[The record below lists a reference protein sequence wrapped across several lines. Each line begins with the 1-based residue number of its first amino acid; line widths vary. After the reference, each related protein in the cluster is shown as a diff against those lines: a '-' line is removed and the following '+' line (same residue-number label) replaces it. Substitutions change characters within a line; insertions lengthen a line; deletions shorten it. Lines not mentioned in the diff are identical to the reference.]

1 MTDINIRIRSTLD
14 GNGLAQARKDV
25 ESLVAAMKGVGG
37 TRTADP
43 GYARIST
50 EAAKAGAQVERL
62 AQAQQRTANAASQAA
77 TAAQRLA
84 TEEQRTAT
92 AAAQAAAAQS
102 RAEKAAL
109 QLAQAQQ
116 KAAQASQ
123 QTGGY
128 FQQMSGAITS
138 GIMGIVGP
146 AAIAGTA
153 IAAIGKGLE
162 LAQAGAEAG
171 KVEGAFN
178 RLAKQ
183 AGTTGD
189 ALMAAMRSASGGEIS
204 DLNLQLAANKANLLG
219 VATSAE
225 QLSTL
230 MEIAKDRA
238 QSMGISTTQAFDN
251 LVTGLGRGSA
261 LILDN
266 LGIMVKESEVY
277 NTYAASVGKSAAALS
292 DAEKKQALINAVVA
306 QGKASLDGTAAGADT
321 AAASFTRM
329 GTAVENAKN
338 RFGEWLAVQLKAPA
352 DGITMALTKEER
364 GLERQSA
371 LLAKSGADYA
381 AYAAAV
387 SQANADVARKFDSG
401 QTLGGQDVMVKA
413 LSEAQFNYAKSL
425 EATGASAADA
435 NAKALAMND
444 TFVSIGQVQEAA
456 AATTVNA
463 GAAIDQLS
471 NSMLRVAETGPAG
484 QAAVDSLTQAYLAG
498 GLTIDQFQAALGV
511 LIERNTQHV
520 AITMQSA
527 DAEDR
532 RTAATMGSIIA
543 QQQAAAA
550 TILEAQAKEQS
561 TAQSQLLEAQI
572 QMVAQAYMALNPNID
587 GAGVASAVAAGKI
600 DAAVGTYINMT
611 LATAKARA
619 ELAAL
624 QAQAGMAG
632 GAVEGRSERDT
643 PADRAG
649 AAAAGAAAQ
658 RERAA
663 ALAAAKS
670 AQVLA
675 TGTTAAKRAELQKQY
690 NDAVALHGR
699 ESAEAINAQ
708 TKLLQAEQ
716 SGGGRR
722 TSTKAA
728 TGQRLATIEQNTG
741 QKLADI
747 DKATQAKLAAIDRK
761 AAEDRIAAARRLNQA
776 MQTNAAQRRA
786 DNEVD
791 DLDLIGVKNQKEAAK
806 LNDRERAQAAS
817 REREKAAAAEARD
830 AMAAGD
836 AETGE
841 KVYAARE
848 EQISKQ
854 QALDEAYYAKQREL
868 AGDPAA
874 QEALKQQYDEA
885 TRAIDEATQLQI
897 EFAHAAADEKTAAA
911 QAEKDAVVAAAEE
924 QKNAVIGKAQESAAG
939 IKNATA
945 SAKAAAVADLQ
956 AIGAAVNAI
965 PSNKTVTVTV
975 NSSGGGGGS
984 AGAQGRSDGAY
995 AGGGDF
1001 VTNGPTTITVGDNPG
1016 GREFVS
1022 VVPISGTGTTRPVAG
1037 GLAMAGGGT
1046 VDAGDGYTTPIA
1058 GDTGG
1063 SKGSKKK
1070 KGKGSSKGSS
1080 DAAADIKDK
1089 IDEQKNLIQLLSDM
1103 LALRADMARELES
1116 GTPFNVGFAQA
1127 LAKKAAM
1134 FAQFVRAALPA
1145 ATKDEAEGYKR
1156 AAENSRDGIAVLS
1169 DLIQL
1174 RKDMSDYKD
1183 VNPFDVAFVERL
1195 AATGKR
1201 IVALVQSQL
1210 VPTTQA
1216 EVDRMQRWADLNGSV
1231 VGLIKDV
1238 SSLNAQMFSDYVPP
1252 SDAQLN
1258 AIARDAN
1265 RIAQRMVA
1273 IARTYDTKGLD
1284 AAKQFVDA
1292 VGGTFSAFK
1301 DGLLFFQAL
1310 NSGDFVLNPGNLAKF
1325 EKSTMQ
1331 TMAVAARLGAMAR
1344 KIPSQDLA
1352 SLQLTTQALGAQAEA
1367 LIKLAAV
1374 PFADL
1379 PAAAQALNL
1388 QSGALLGGARGAG
1401 GGNTIYL
1408 NVYAQPGMNI
1418 DQLATVVAQK
1428 IGGSAKKRVY

>member
-761 AAEDRIAAARRLNQA
+761 AAEDRLAAAKRLNQA
-776 MQTNAAQRRA
+776 MAQNAAQRRA
-786 DNEVD
+786 DNEAD
-791 DLDLIGVKNQKEAAK
+791 DLDLIGVKDAKEAAK

-817 REREKAAAAEARD
+817 REREKAAAAEARESI
-830 AMAAGD
+830 AAGD
-836 AETGE
+836 AETAE

-848 EQISKQ
+848 EQIQKQ

-885 TRAIDEATQLQI
+885 TRAINEATQLQI
-897 EFAHAAADEKTAAA
+897 DFAHAAASEKAAAA
-911 QAEKDAVVAAAEE
+911 QEEKNAVIAAAEE
-924 QKNAVIGKAQESAAG
+924 QKNEVISKAQASAAG

-945 SAKAAAVADLQ
+945 SAKASAVADLQ
-956 AIGAAVNAI
+956 AIGAAVDAI

-975 NSSGGGGGS
+975 NSSGGGGTPS
-984 AGAQGRSDGAY
+984 AGASGRSDGAY

-1037 GLAMAGGGT
+1037 GYAMAGGGT
-1046 VDAGDGYTTPIA
+1046 IDAGDGYTTPVA
-1058 GDTGG
+1058 GAAGNGGGKAKKGAGG
-1063 SKGSKKK
+1063 SSN
-1070 KGKGSSKGSS
+1070 
-1080 DAAADIKDK
+1080 AAADIKAK
-1089 IDEQKNLIQLLSDM
+1089 IEEQRNLIQLLSDM
-1103 LALRADMARELES
+1103 LQLRADMAREVES
-1116 GTPFNVGFAQA
+1116 GTPFNVGFARA
-1127 LAKKAAM
+1127 LAKRAAE

>member
-1 MTDINIRIRSTLD
+1 MTDINIRIRSQFDAAGTSQARKEIE
-14 GNGLAQARKDV
+14 GLVVAIKGAASGKAPDLGYGQVAAQARTA
-25 ESLVAAMKGVGG
+25 SQAVAGMSQAEVQ
-37 TRTADP
+37 A
-43 GYARIST
+43 ARSA
-50 EAAKAGAQVERL
+50 EQL
-62 AQAQQRTANAASQAA
+62 AQAQNRTAQS
-77 TAAQRLA
+77 
-84 TEEQRTAT
+84 
-92 AAAQAAAAQS
+92 AAQAAAAES

-116 KAAQASQ
+116 RAAQAAQ
-123 QTGGY
+123 QSGGY
-128 FQQMSGAITS
+128 FQQMAGAFTS
-138 GIMGIVGP
+138 GIAGIVGP
-146 AAIAGTA
+146 AAVAT
-153 IAAIGKGLE
+153 AAIGALKGAADLTV
-162 LAQAGAEAG
+162 AGASAQQTRM
-171 KVEGAFN
+171 AFEQ
-178 RLAKQ
+178 LARS

-189 ALMAAMRSASGGEIS
+189 ALMTALRSASGGEIS
-204 DLNLQLAANKANLLG
+204 DLNLQLAANRAQLLG
-219 VATSAE
+219 VADSAQE
-225 QLSTL
+225 FSTL
-230 MEIAKDRA
+230 MEIARDRA
-238 QSMGISTTQAFDN
+238 QKMGITTTQAFND
-251 LVTGLGRGSA
+251 LVTGLGRGSP

-266 LGIMVKESEVY
+266 LGITVNLTEA
-277 NTYAASVGKSAAALS
+277 NAAYAASLHKSADALT
-292 DAEKKQALINAVVA
+292 DTEKKQALINAVLRDGAASIAATGGAVDSSAAAFARAGSALQNLGTQIGGVMAGATA
-306 QGKASLDGTAAGADT
+306 QAANSFADLASATQGTTQSLADAAGALPGLIAMLQGFGPPTADATAQQQALANQMMSGAQTFLQYIGVMAPAT
-321 AAASFTRM
+321 AATQAH
-329 GTAVENAKN
+329 
-338 RFGEWLAVQLKAPA
+338 
-352 DGITMALTKEER
+352 
-364 GLERQSA
+364 
-371 LLAKSGADYA
+371 
-381 AYAAAV
+381 AAAV
-387 SQANADVARKFDSG
+387 
-401 QTLGGQDVMVKA
+401 L
-413 LSEAQFNYAKSL
+413 
-425 EATGASAADA
+425 
-435 NAKALAMND
+435 
-444 TFVSIGQVQEAA
+444 
-456 AATTVNA
+456 
-463 GAAIDQLS
+463 
-471 NSMLRVAETGPAG
+471 
-484 QAAVDSLTQAYLAG
+484 
-498 GLTIDQFQAALGV
+498 
-511 LIERNTQHV
+511 
-520 AITMQSA
+520 QSA

-543 QQQAAAA
+543 QQQATAA

-728 TGQRLATIEQNTG
+728 TGQRLAAIEQNTG

-747 DKATQAKLAAIDRK
+747 DKATQAKLVAIDRK
-761 AAEDRIAAARRLNQA
+761 ATEDRIAAAKRLNQA
-776 MQTNAAQRRA
+776 MQANAAQRRA
-786 DNEVD
+786 DNEAD
-791 DLDLIGVKNQKEAAK
+791 DLDLIGVKDEKEATK

-817 REREKAAAAEARD
+817 RDREKAAAAEARE

-836 AETGE
+836 AETAE

-848 EQISKQ
+848 EQIQKQ

-885 TRAIDEATQLQI
+885 TRAINEATQLQI
-897 EFAHAAADEKTAAA
+897 DFAHAAASEKAAAA
-911 QAEKDAVVAAAEE
+911 QEEKNAVIAAAEE
-924 QKNAVIGKAQESAAG
+924 QKNEVISKAQASAAG

-945 SAKAAAVADLQ
+945 SAKASAVADLQ
-956 AIGAAVNAI
+956 AIGAAVDAI
-965 PSNKTVTVTV
+965 PSNKTVTVSV
-975 NSSGGGGGS
+975 NSSGGGGTPS
-984 AGAQGRSDGAY
+984 AGASGRSDGAY

-1037 GLAMAGGGT
+1037 GYAMAGGGT
-1046 VDAGDGYTTPIA
+1046 IDAGDGYTTPVA
-1058 GDTGG
+1058 GAAGNGGGKAKKGAGG
-1063 SKGSKKK
+1063 SSN
-1070 KGKGSSKGSS
+1070 
-1080 DAAADIKDK
+1080 AAADIKAK
-1089 IDEQKNLIQLLSDM
+1089 IEEQRNLIQLLSDM
-1103 LALRADMARELES
+1103 LALRADMAREVES
-1116 GTPFNVGFAQA
+1116 GTPFNVGFARA
-1127 LAKKAAM
+1127 LAKRAAE

-1195 AATGKR
+1195 TAVGKR
-1201 IVALVQSQL
+1201 IVQIVQGQL

-1238 SSLNAQMFSDYVPP
+1238 AGLNAQMFADYVPP

-1258 AIARDAN
+1258 AIAKDAN

-1292 VGGTFSAFK
+1292 VGGTFTAFK

-1344 KIPSQDLA
+1344 KIPSQDIA
-1352 SLQLTTQALGAQAEA
+1352 ALQLTTQALAGQAEA

-1379 PAAAQALNL
+1379 PAAARALQL
-1388 QSGALLGGARGAG
+1388 QSNTLLGGARGAVG
-1401 GGNTIYL
+1401 GGSVVFNIYQ
-1408 NVYAQPGMNI
+1408 QPGQ
-1418 DQLATVVAQK
+1418 DARQLANEALRLFRQD
-1428 IGGSAKKRVY
+1428 IGKRR

>member
-1 MTDINIRIRSTLD
+1 MSDTINIKIRSTLD

-25 ESLVAAMKGVGG
+25 ESLVAAMKGAASGK
-37 TRTADP
+37 APDP
-43 GYARIST
+43 GYGQVAAQART
-50 EAAKAGAQVERL
+50 AAQAVDGLSKADQQAAQAAERL
-62 AQAQQRTANAASQAA
+62 AQSQNRTAQS
-77 TAAQRLA
+77 
-84 TEEQRTAT
+84 
-92 AAAQAAAAQS
+92 AAQAAAAES

-109 QLAQAQQ
+109 QLAQAQE
-116 KAAQASQ
+116 KANQSAQQ
-123 QTGGY
+123 GGSY
-128 FQQMSGAITS
+128 FDKMAGAVSSG
-138 GIMGIVGP
+138 VGTVVAG
-146 AAIAGTA
+146 AAAVGVA
-153 IAAIGKGLE
+153 VAAIGK
-162 LAQAGAEAG
+162 AGEMAALGESAMRT
-171 KVEGAFN
+171 EGAFN
-178 RLAKQ
+178 SLAKA
-183 AGTTGD
+183 AGSSGD
-189 ALMAAMRSASGGEIS
+189 AILSALRKASGGQIS

-219 VATSAE
+219 VATSADK
-225 QLSTL
+225 LGTL

-238 QSMGISTTQAFDN
+238 QAMGISTTQAFDN

-277 NTYAASVGKSAAALS
+277 NQYAASVGKSASALS
-292 DAEKKQALINAVVA
+292 EAEKKQALINAVVA
-306 QGKASLDGTAAGADT
+306 QGQATIAAGGGAMNDHATRVEQAAAAWENLKTKAAEAVAVATGPALANATKGMQIPEARQAGGADAFGKASDWE
-321 AAASFTRM
+321 SYR
-329 GTAVENAKN
+329 
-338 RFGEWLAVQLKAPA
+338 
-352 DGITMALTKEER
+352 
-364 GLERQSA
+364 
-371 LLAKSGADYA
+371 
-381 AYAAAV
+381 AAV
-387 SQANADVARKFDSG
+387 AQANSE
-401 QTLGGQDVMVKA
+401 LVKTYGTYHGMKPTVDA
-413 LSEAQFNYAKSL
+413 LSEAQFNYANSL
-425 EATGASAADA
+425 RESGVGAAEAASRAQAIGPALDVLAKNAQAGGAGMQQLNASAQEVAA
-435 NAKALAMND
+435 NIPGGEQAVLSLALAFN
-444 TFVSIGQVQEAA
+444 
-456 AATTVNA
+456 N
-463 GAAIDQLS
+463 GALS
-471 NSMLRVAETGPAG
+471 S
-484 QAAVDSLTQAYLAG
+484 
-498 GLTIDQFQAALGV
+498 DQFQAALDF
-511 LIERNTQHV
+511 LIQRNAYHAAT
-520 AITMQSA
+520 TMQSA

-532 RTAATMGSIIA
+532 RTAATMGGIIA
-543 QQQAAAA
+543 QQQATAT
-550 TILEAQAKEQS
+550 TILEAQAKEAS

-600 DAAVGTYINMT
+600 DASVGAYINMQ
-611 LATAKARA
+611 LSIAKARA

-643 PADRAG
+643 PADRAA
-649 AAAAGAAAQ
+649 AAAAGAAGQ
-658 RERAA
+658 RERAEAA
-663 ALAAAKS
+663 ALAKS
-670 AQVLA
+670 LQILS
-675 TGTTAAKRAELQKQY
+675 TGTTAQKRAELQKQY
-690 NDAVALHGR
+690 NDAVAAHGR

-708 TKLLQAEQ
+708 TKLLQLEQ
-716 SGGGRR
+716 QGGSKR
-722 TSTKAA
+722 TGAKAA

-747 DKATQAKLAAIDRK
+747 DKATQQKLAAIDKK
-761 AAEDRIAAARRLNQA
+761 AADDRIAAQKRLSQA
-776 MQTNAAQRRA
+776 MAQSAASRRA
-786 DNEVD
+786 DNEAD
-791 DLDLIGVKNQKEAAK
+791 DLDLIGVKDEKEAAK
-806 LNDRERAQAAS
+806 LNDRERAQATS
-817 REREKAAAAEARD
+817 REREKAAAAEARE

-836 AETGE
+836 AETAE

-848 EQISKQ
+848 EQIQKQ

-885 TRAIDEATQLQI
+885 TRAINEATQLQI
-897 EFAHAAADEKTAAA
+897 DFAHAAASEKAAAA
-911 QAEKDAVVAAAEE
+911 QEEKNAVIAAAEE
-924 QKNAVIGKAQESAAG
+924 QKNEVISKAQASAAG

-945 SAKAAAVADLQ
+945 SARAAAVADLQ
-956 AIGAAVNAI
+956 AIGAAVDAI
-965 PSNKTVTVTV
+965 PSNKTVTVAV
-975 NSSGGGGGS
+975 NSSGGGTPS
-984 AGAQGRSDGAY
+984 AGASGRSDGAY

-1037 GLAMAGGGT
+1037 GYAMAGGGT
-1046 VDAGDGYTTPIA
+1046 VDAGGGYTTPIA
-1058 GDTGG
+1058 GQGG
-1063 SKGSKKK
+1063 TAKK
-1070 KGKGSSKGSS
+1070 KGKGSSKGGSS

-1089 IDEQKNLIQLLSDM
+1089 IEEQRNLIQLLSDM
-1103 LALRADMARELES
+1103 LALRADMAREVES
-1116 GTPFNVGFAQA
+1116 GTPFNVGFARA
-1127 LAKKAAM
+1127 LAKRAAE

-1195 AATGKR
+1195 TAVGKR
-1201 IVALVQSQL
+1201 IVQMVQSQL

-1231 VGLIKDV
+1231 VSLIKDV
-1238 SSLNAQMFSDYVPP
+1238 SSLNAQMFADYVPP

-1258 AIARDAN
+1258 AIAKDAN

-1325 EKSTMQ
+1325 EKSTAQ
-1331 TMAVAARLGAMAR
+1331 TMAVAVRLGAMAR

-1352 SLQLTTQALGAQAEA
+1352 ALQLTTQALAGQAEA

-1379 PAAAQALNL
+1379 PAAARALQL
-1388 QSGALLGGARGAG
+1388 QSNTLLGGARGAG
-1401 GGNTIYL
+1401 GGGSVVFNIYQ
-1408 NVYAQPGMNI
+1408 QPGQ
-1418 DQLATVVAQK
+1418 DARQLANEALRLFKQD
-1428 IGGSAKKRVY
+1428 IGKRR

>member
-1 MTDINIRIRSTLD
+1 MTDINIRIRSQFDAAGTSQARKEIE
-14 GNGLAQARKDV
+14 GLVVAIKGAASGKAPDLGYGQVAAQARTA
-25 ESLVAAMKGVGG
+25 SQAVAGMSQAEVQ
-37 TRTADP
+37 A
-43 GYARIST
+43 ARSA
-50 EAAKAGAQVERL
+50 EQL
-62 AQAQQRTANAASQAA
+62 AQAQNRTAQS
-77 TAAQRLA
+77 
-84 TEEQRTAT
+84 
-92 AAAQAAAAQS
+92 AAQAAAAES

-116 KAAQASQ
+116 RAAQAAQ
-123 QTGGY
+123 QSGGY
-128 FQQMSGAITS
+128 FQQMAGAFTS
-138 GIMGIVGP
+138 GIAGIVGP
-146 AAIAGTA
+146 AAVAT
-153 IAAIGKGLE
+153 AAIGALKGAADLTV
-162 LAQAGAEAG
+162 AGASAQQTRM
-171 KVEGAFN
+171 AFEQ
-178 RLAKQ
+178 LARS

-189 ALMAAMRSASGGEIS
+189 ALMTALRSASGGEIS
-204 DLNLQLAANKANLLG
+204 DLNLQLAANRAQLLG
-219 VATSAE
+219 VADSAQE
-225 QLSTL
+225 FSTL
-230 MEIAKDRA
+230 MEIARDRA
-238 QSMGISTTQAFDN
+238 QKMGITTTQAFND
-251 LVTGLGRGSA
+251 LVTGLGRGSP

-266 LGIMVKESEVY
+266 LGITVNLTEA
-277 NTYAASVGKSAAALS
+277 NAAYAASLHKSADALT
-292 DAEKKQALINAVVA
+292 DTEKKQALINAVLRDGAASIAATGGAVDSSAAAFARAGSALQNLGTQIGGVMAGATA
-306 QGKASLDGTAAGADT
+306 QAANSFADLASATQGTTQSLADAAGALPGLIAMLQGFGPPTDDATAQQQALANQMMSGAQTFLQYIGVMAPAT
-321 AAASFTRM
+321 AATQAH
-329 GTAVENAKN
+329 
-338 RFGEWLAVQLKAPA
+338 
-352 DGITMALTKEER
+352 
-364 GLERQSA
+364 
-371 LLAKSGADYA
+371 
-381 AYAAAV
+381 AAAV
-387 SQANADVARKFDSG
+387 
-401 QTLGGQDVMVKA
+401 L
-413 LSEAQFNYAKSL
+413 
-425 EATGASAADA
+425 
-435 NAKALAMND
+435 
-444 TFVSIGQVQEAA
+444 
-456 AATTVNA
+456 
-463 GAAIDQLS
+463 
-471 NSMLRVAETGPAG
+471 
-484 QAAVDSLTQAYLAG
+484 
-498 GLTIDQFQAALGV
+498 
-511 LIERNTQHV
+511 
-520 AITMQSA
+520 QSA

-543 QQQAAAA
+543 QQQATAA

-699 ESAEAINAQ
+699 EIAEAINAQ

-728 TGQRLATIEQNTG
+728 TGQRLAAIEQNTG

-747 DKATQAKLAAIDRK
+747 DKATQAKLVAIDRK
-761 AAEDRIAAARRLNQA
+761 ATEDRIAAAKRLNQA
-776 MQTNAAQRRA
+776 MQANAAQRRA
-786 DNEVD
+786 DNEAD
-791 DLDLIGVKNQKEAAK
+791 DLDLIGVKDEKEATK

-817 REREKAAAAEARD
+817 RDREKAAAAEARE

-836 AETGE
+836 AETAE

-848 EQISKQ
+848 EQIQKQ

-885 TRAIDEATQLQI
+885 TRAINEATQLQI
-897 EFAHAAADEKTAAA
+897 DFAHAAASEKAAAA
-911 QAEKDAVVAAAEE
+911 QEEKNAVIAAAEE
-924 QKNAVIGKAQESAAG
+924 QKNEVISKAQASAAG

-945 SAKAAAVADLQ
+945 SAKASAVADLQ
-956 AIGAAVNAI
+956 AIGAAVDAI

-975 NSSGGGGGS
+975 NSSGGGGTPS
-984 AGAQGRSDGAY
+984 AGASGRSDGAY

-1037 GLAMAGGGT
+1037 GYAMAGGGT

-1058 GDTGG
+1058 GQGG
-1063 SKGSKKK
+1063 TAKK
-1070 KGKGSSKGSS
+1070 KGKGSSKGGSS

-1089 IDEQKNLIQLLSDM
+1089 IEEQRNLIQLLSDM
-1103 LALRADMARELES
+1103 LALRADMAREVES
-1116 GTPFNVGFAQA
+1116 GTPFNVGFARA
-1127 LAKKAAM
+1127 LAKRAAE

-1195 AATGKR
+1195 TAVGKR
-1201 IVALVQSQL
+1201 IVQIVQGQL

-1238 SSLNAQMFSDYVPP
+1238 AGLNAQMFADYVPP

-1258 AIARDAN
+1258 AIAKDAN

-1292 VGGTFSAFK
+1292 VGGTFTAFK

-1344 KIPSQDLA
+1344 KIPSQDIA
-1352 SLQLTTQALGAQAEA
+1352 ALQLTTQALAGQAEA

-1379 PAAAQALNL
+1379 PAAARALQL
-1388 QSGALLGGARGAG
+1388 QSNTLLGGARGATVDG
-1401 GGNTIYL
+1401 SVVFNIYQ
-1408 NVYAQPGMNI
+1408 QPGQ
-1418 DQLATVVAQK
+1418 DARQLANEALRLFRQD
-1428 IGGSAKKRVY
+1428 IGKRR

>member
-1 MTDINIRIRSTLD
+1 MTDITIKIRSQFDAAGT
-14 GNGLAQARKDV
+14 AQARKEIDA
-25 ESLVAAMKGVGG
+25 LVKAMQQAG
-37 TRTADP
+37 
-43 GYARIST
+43 
-50 EAAKAGAQVERL
+50 AAKAPSANYSQVAAQARTAATAVDGLSKADQQAARAAEQLAQAQNRTAQSAAQAAAAESRAEQAALRL
-62 AQAQQRTANAASQAA
+62 AQAQQR
-77 TAAQRLA
+77 
-84 TEEQRTAT
+84 
-92 AAAQAAAAQS
+92 AAQAA
-102 RAEKAAL
+102 
-109 QLAQAQQ
+109 
-116 KAAQASQ
+116 Q

-128 FQQMSGAITS
+128 FQQMAGAFTS
-138 GIMGIVGP
+138 GIAGIVGP
-146 AAIAGTA
+146 AAVAT
-153 IAAIGKGLE
+153 AAIGALKGAADLTV
-162 LAQAGAEAG
+162 AGASAQQTRM
-171 KVEGAFN
+171 AFEQ
-178 RLAKQ
+178 LAKS

-189 ALMAAMRSASGGEIS
+189 ALMTALRSASGGEIS

-219 VATSAE
+219 VADSAQE
-225 QLSTL
+225 FSTL
-230 MEIAKDRA
+230 MEIARDRA
-238 QSMGISTTQAFDN
+238 QKMGISTTQAFDN

-277 NTYAASVGKSAAALS
+277 NQYAASVGKSASALS
-292 DAEKKQALINAVVA
+292 EAEKKQALINAVLKDGAASIAATGGAVDSSAAAFARAGSAA
-306 QGKASLDGTAAGADT
+306 QNLGNQIGGVMAGATAQAANSFADLASVTQGTTQSLADAAGALPGLIAMLQGFGPPTADATAQQQALANQMMSGAQTFLQYIGVMAPAT
-321 AAASFTRM
+321 AAT
-329 GTAVENAKN
+329 
-338 RFGEWLAVQLKAPA
+338 
-352 DGITMALTKEER
+352 
-364 GLERQSA
+364 
-371 LLAKSGADYA
+371 
-381 AYAAAV
+381 
-387 SQANADVARKFDSG
+387 QAH
-401 QTLGGQDVMVKA
+401 
-413 LSEAQFNYAKSL
+413 
-425 EATGASAADA
+425 
-435 NAKALAMND
+435 
-444 TFVSIGQVQEAA
+444 AA
-456 AATTVNA
+456 AA
-463 GAAIDQLS
+463 L
-471 NSMLRVAETGPAG
+471 
-484 QAAVDSLTQAYLAG
+484 
-498 GLTIDQFQAALGV
+498 
-511 LIERNTQHV
+511 
-520 AITMQSA
+520 QSA

-532 RTAATMGSIIA
+532 RTAAMMGSIIA
-543 QQQAAAA
+543 QQQATAA

-600 DAAVGTYINMT
+600 DAAVGTYIQMT

-632 GAVEGRSERDT
+632 GAVEGRAERDT

-670 AQVLA
+670 AQVIA
-675 TGTTAAKRAELQKQY
+675 TGTTAQKRAELQKQY
-690 NDAVALHGR
+690 NDAVAAHGR
-699 ESAEAINAQ
+699 ESAEAVNAQ

-747 DKATQAKLAAIDRK
+747 DRATQDKLAAIDRK
-761 AAEDRIAAARRLNQA
+761 AAEDRIAAAKRLNQA
-776 MQTNAAQRRA
+776 MAANAASRRA
-786 DNEVD
+786 DNEAD
-791 DLDLIGVKNQKEAAK
+791 DLDLIGVKDKKEADR

-817 REREKAAAAEARD
+817 REREKAAAAEARETV
-830 AMAAGD
+830 AAGD
-836 AETGE
+836 AETAE
-841 KVYAARE
+841 KIYAARE
-848 EQISKQ
+848 EQIQKQ
-854 QALDEAYYAKQREL
+854 QQLDEQYYAKQREL

-874 QEALKQQYDEA
+874 QEALKAQYDEA

-897 EFAHAAADEKTAAA
+897 EFARAAAAEKAAAA
-911 QAEKDAVVAAAEE
+911 QAEKDAVIAAAEQ
-924 QKNAVIGKAQESAAG
+924 QKNEVISRAQQSAAG

-945 SAKAAAVADLQ
+945 SARTAAVADLQ
-956 AIGAAVNAI
+956 AIGSAVEAI

-975 NSSGGGGGS
+975 KSSGNVGGESS

-1022 VVPISGTGTTRPVAG
+1022 VVPLSGTGTTRPVAG
-1037 GLAMAGGGT
+1037 GYAMAGGGT
-1046 VDAGDGYTTPIA
+1046 VDAGDGYTTPVA
-1058 GDTGG
+1058 GSDSGG
-1063 SKGSKKK
+1063 GKKGK
-1070 KGKGSSKGSS
+1070 KGKGGSKGSS

-1089 IDEQKNLIQLLSDM
+1089 IDEQRSLIQLLSDM
-1103 LALRADMARELES
+1103 IALRADMARELES
-1116 GTPFNVGFAQA
+1116 GTPFNVGFARG
-1127 LAKKAAM
+1127 LAKRAAE
-1134 FAQFVRAALPA
+1134 FAQYVRAALPA

-1156 AAENSRDGIAVLS
+1156 AAENSRDGISVLS
-1169 DLIQL
+1169 DLVQL
-1174 RKDMSDYKD
+1174 RKDMNDYKD

-1195 AATGKR
+1195 TAVGKR
-1201 IVALVQSQL
+1201 IVQMVQTQL

-1216 EVDRMQRWADLNGSV
+1216 EVDRMQRWADLNGAV

-1238 SSLNAQMFSDYVPP
+1238 AGLNAQMFSDYVPP
-1252 SDAQLN
+1252 SDVQLN

-1284 AAKQFVDA
+1284 AAKQFVEA

-1344 KIPSQDLA
+1344 KIPSQDIA
-1352 SLQLTTQALGAQAEA
+1352 ALQLTTQALAGQAEA

-1379 PAAAQALNL
+1379 PAAARALQL
-1388 QSGALLGGARGAG
+1388 QSNTLLGGARGG
-1401 GGNTIYL
+1401 GGAGITL
-1408 NVYAQPGMNI
+1408 NVYPAPGMNERAI
-1418 DQLATVVAQK
+1418 AMEALRLFKQE
-1428 IGGSAKKRVY
+1428 IGKRR

>member
-25 ESLVAAMKGVGG
+25 ESLVAAMKGAASGK
-37 TRTADP
+37 APDP
-43 GYARIST
+43 GYGQVAAQART
-50 EAAKAGAQVERL
+50 AAQAVDGLSKADQQAAQAAERL
-62 AQAQQRTANAASQAA
+62 AQSQNRTAQS
-77 TAAQRLA
+77 
-84 TEEQRTAT
+84 
-92 AAAQAAAAQS
+92 AAQAAAAES

-109 QLAQAQQ
+109 QLAQAQE
-116 KAAQASQ
+116 KANQSAQQ
-123 QTGGY
+123 GGSY
-128 FQQMSGAITS
+128 FDKMAGAVSSG
-138 GIMGIVGP
+138 VGTVVAG
-146 AAIAGTA
+146 AAAVGVA
-153 IAAIGKGLE
+153 VAAIGK
-162 LAQAGAEAG
+162 AGEMAALGESAMRT
-171 KVEGAFN
+171 EGAFN
-178 RLAKQ
+178 SLAKA
-183 AGTTGD
+183 AGSSGD
-189 ALMAAMRSASGGEIS
+189 AILSALRKASGGQIS

-219 VATSAE
+219 VATSADK
-225 QLSTL
+225 LGTL

-238 QSMGISTTQAFDN
+238 QAMGISTTQAFDN

-277 NTYAASVGKSAAALS
+277 NQYAASVGKSASALS
-292 DAEKKQALINAVVA
+292 EAEKKQALINAVVA
-306 QGKASLDGTAAGADT
+306 QGQATIAAGGGAMNDHATRVEQAAAAWENLKTKAAEAVAVATGPALANATKGMQIPEARQAGGADAFGKASDWE
-321 AAASFTRM
+321 SYR
-329 GTAVENAKN
+329 
-338 RFGEWLAVQLKAPA
+338 
-352 DGITMALTKEER
+352 
-364 GLERQSA
+364 
-371 LLAKSGADYA
+371 
-381 AYAAAV
+381 AAV
-387 SQANADVARKFDSG
+387 AQANSE
-401 QTLGGQDVMVKA
+401 LVKTYGTYHGMKPTVDA
-413 LSEAQFNYAKSL
+413 LSEAQFNYANSL
-425 EATGASAADA
+425 RESGVGAAEAASRAQAIGPALDVLAKNAQAGGAGMQQLNASAQEVAA
-435 NAKALAMND
+435 NIPGGEQAVLSLALAFN
-444 TFVSIGQVQEAA
+444 
-456 AATTVNA
+456 N
-463 GAAIDQLS
+463 GALS
-471 NSMLRVAETGPAG
+471 S
-484 QAAVDSLTQAYLAG
+484 
-498 GLTIDQFQAALGV
+498 DQFQAALDF
-511 LIERNTQHV
+511 LIQRNAYHAAT
-520 AITMQSA
+520 TMQSA

-532 RTAATMGSIIA
+532 RAEAMRGSIIA
-543 QQQAAAA
+543 QQQATAT
-550 TILEAQAKEQS
+550 TILEAQAKEAS

-600 DAAVGTYINMT
+600 DASVGAYINMQ
-611 LATAKARA
+611 LSIAKARA

-632 GAVEGRSERDT
+632 GAVEGRAERDT

-670 AQVLA
+670 AQVMA

-690 NDAVALHGR
+690 NDAVAAHGR
-699 ESAEAINAQ
+699 ESAEAENAQ
-708 TKLLQAEQ
+708 TKLLQLEQ
-716 SGGGRR
+716 QGGSKR
-722 TSTKAA
+722 TGAKATA
-728 TGQRLATIEQNTG
+728 GTRLAAIEQKTG
-741 QKLADI
+741 DKLADI
-747 DKATQAKLAAIDRK
+747 DKATQQKLAAIDKK
-761 AAEDRIAAARRLNQA
+761 AADDRIAAQKRLSQA
-776 MQTNAAQRRA
+776 MAQSAASRRA
-786 DNEVD
+786 DNEAD
-791 DLDLIGVKNQKEAAK
+791 DLDLIGVKDEKEAAK

-817 REREKAAAAEARD
+817 REREKAAAAEARE

-836 AETGE
+836 AETAE

-848 EQISKQ
+848 EQIQKQ

-874 QEALKQQYDEA
+874 QEALKAQYDEA
-885 TRAIDEATQLQI
+885 TRAINEATQLQI
-897 EFAHAAADEKTAAA
+897 DFAHAAASEKAAAA
-911 QAEKDAVVAAAEE
+911 QEEKNAVIAAAEE
-924 QKNAVIGKAQESAAG
+924 QKNEVISKAQASATG

-945 SAKAAAVADLQ
+945 SARAAAVADLQ
-956 AIGAAVNAI
+956 AIGAAVDAI
-965 PSNKTVTVTV
+965 PSNKTVTVSV
-975 NSSGGGGGS
+975 NSSGGGGTPS
-984 AGAQGRSDGAY
+984 AGASGRSDGAY

-1022 VVPISGTGTTRPVAG
+1022 VIPLSGTGTTRPVAG
-1037 GLAMAGGGT
+1037 GYAMAGGGT
-1046 VDAGDGYTTPIA
+1046 VDAGGGYTTPIA
-1058 GDTGG
+1058 GQGG
-1063 SKGSKKK
+1063 TAKK
-1070 KGKGSSKGSS
+1070 KGKGSSKGGSS

-1089 IDEQKNLIQLLSDM
+1089 IEEQRNLIQLLSDM
-1103 LALRADMARELES
+1103 LALRADMAREVES
-1116 GTPFNVGFAQA
+1116 GTPFNVGFARA
-1127 LAKKAAM
+1127 LAKRAAE

-1195 AATGKR
+1195 TAVGKR
-1201 IVALVQSQL
+1201 IVQIVQSQL

-1231 VGLIKDV
+1231 VSLIKDV

-1292 VGGTFSAFK
+1292 VGGTFTAFK

-1352 SLQLTTQALGAQAEA
+1352 ALQLTTQALAGQAEA

-1379 PAAAQALNL
+1379 PAAARALQL
-1388 QSGALLGGARGAG
+1388 QSNTLLGGARGAG
-1401 GGNTIYL
+1401 GGGSVVFNIYQ
-1408 NVYAQPGMNI
+1408 QPGQ
-1418 DQLATVVAQK
+1418 DARQLANEALRLFRQD
-1428 IGGSAKKRVY
+1428 IGKRR